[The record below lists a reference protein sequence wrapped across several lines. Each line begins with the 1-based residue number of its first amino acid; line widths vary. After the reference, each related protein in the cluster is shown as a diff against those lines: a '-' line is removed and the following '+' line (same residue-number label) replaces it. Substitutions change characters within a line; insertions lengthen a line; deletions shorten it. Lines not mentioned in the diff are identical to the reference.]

1 MGDEPQASGSGSTDA
16 ATTGTQQ
23 PQENAAATPVTDV
36 TSRAVKRADRK
47 RAKADRKSARKAAK
61 AARKTARKT
70 TGDDSRGPDTEA
82 DETTSAARPKG
93 AAEEKPGPSEVPEQ
107 LAGVLK
113 ASHPRQAL
121 LSAVVVAGSALA
133 SGRPLR
139 EALVAGAAVLVVMAI
154 LGLVNDVVDRERDTA
169 AGVAGKPIAEGR
181 LPAGNA
187 SFVATCLAI
196 LAIPLSL
203 QNGSAAA
210 VALLGTLVAG
220 LVYDLRLRRT
230 ALSWLPWAVGYGLL
244 PAFLSYGGWG
254 GGVHG
259 SPPTWVMTGL
269 AALLGVGVH
278 FLTSLPHLVA
288 DNKTG
293 VRHLPLRIA
302 LKIGA
307 PRLLV
312 ISGVFTGLVT
322 VGILIA
328 AFAVGLRQ

>member
-1 MGDEPQASGSGSTDA
+1 MADEAEPAEPGSAASTTTVPA
-16 ATTGTQQ
+16 AKPG
-23 PQENAAATPVTDV
+23 
-36 TSRAVKRADRK
+36 RRADRK
-47 RAKADRKSARKAAK
+47 RARAERKAAS
-61 AARKTARKT
+61 AGTAR
-70 TGDDSRGPDTEA
+70 D
-82 DETTSAARPKG
+82 PK
-93 AAEEKPGPSEVPEQ
+93 GPSEVPEQ
-107 LAGVLK
+107 LVGVLK

-121 LSAVVVAGSALA
+121 LTAVVIAGAALA

-139 EALVAGAAVLVVMAI
+139 EALVAGAAVLVVQAI
-154 LGLVNDVVDRERDTA
+154 LGLVNDVVDRDRDVAT
-169 AGVAGKPIAEGR
+169 GVAGKPIAGGR

-187 SFVATCLAI
+187 SFVATCLTI

-210 VALLGTLVAG
+210 GALLGVLVAG
-220 LVYDLRLRRT
+220 LVSNLWLRRT
-230 ALSWLPWAVGYGLL
+230 AFSWLPWAVGYGLF

-259 SPPTWVMTGL
+259 APPTWAMTVL

-302 LKIGA
+302 LRIGA
-307 PRLLV
+307 ARLLV
-312 ISGVFTGLVT
+312 VAGIFTALVT
-322 VGILIA
+322 LGIVVA
-328 AFAVGLRQ
+328 GFTVGLRQ

>member
-1 MGDEPQASGSGSTDA
+1 MGDKPETGESGSAGST
-16 ATTGTQQ
+16 TTGTQTAGTQ
-23 PQENAAATPVTDV
+23 PPAAPTT
-36 TSRAVKRADRK
+36 RAAKRAERK
-47 RAKADRKSARKAAK
+47 REKASAK
-61 AARKTARKT
+61 AARPATAKAGGQRGT
-70 TGDDSRGPDTEA
+70 APSR
-82 DETTSAARPKG
+82 
-93 AAEEKPGPSEVPEQ
+93 PSEVPEQ
-107 LAGVLK
+107 LVGVLR
-113 ASHPRQAL
+113 ATHPRQAL
-121 LSAVVVAGSALA
+121 LTALVVATAA
-133 SGRPLR
+133 FVSGRPLR
-139 EALVAGAAVLVVMAI
+139 EGLVAGAAVLVVQAI
-154 LGLVNDVVDRERDTA
+154 LGLVNDVVDRERDVA

-187 SFVATCLAI
+187 SFVATCLAL
-196 LAIPLSL
+196 LAVPLSL

-220 LVYDLRLRRT
+220 LAYNLRLRST
-230 ALSWLPWAVGYGLL
+230 LLSWLPWAVGYGLL

-254 GGVHG
+254 AGVHG
-259 SPPTWVMTGL
+259 APPTWAMTVL

-302 LKIGA
+302 LKVGA

-312 ISGVFTGLVT
+312 ISAAFTGLVAIG
-322 VGILIA
+322 VLIA

>member
-1 MGDEPQASGSGSTDA
+1 MGDKPETAESGSAAST
-16 ATTGTQQ
+16 TTGTQQ
-23 PQENAAATPVTDV
+23 ASDAAGTPAE
-36 TSRAVKRADRK
+36 AVPPTKADKRADRK
-47 RAKADRKSARKAAK
+47 RARAERKAAK
-61 AARKTARKT
+61 RSAGAI
-70 TGDDSRGPDTEA
+70 GTE
-82 DETTSAARPKG
+82 DET
-93 AAEEKPGPSEVPEQ
+93 AERGPSEVPEQ
-107 LAGVLK
+107 LVGLLRAT
-113 ASHPRQAL
+113 HPRHAL
-121 LSAVVVAGSALA
+121 LSAVLVAGAALA

-139 EALVAGAAVLVVMAI
+139 EGLVAGAAVLVVQAI
-154 LGLVNDVVDRERDTA
+154 LGLVNDVADRERDVT

-210 VALLGTLVAG
+210 VALLGFLVAG
-220 LVYDLRLRRT
+220 LVSLRLRRT

-259 SPPTWVMTGL
+259 EPPTWAMTAL
-269 AALLGVGVH
+269 AALLGIGVH
-278 FLTSLPHLVA
+278 LLTSLPHLVA

-302 LKIGA
+302 LRIGA

-312 ISGVFTGLVT
+312 LAGTFTGLVSIAII
-322 VGILIA
+322 VA
-328 AFAVGLRQ
+328 AFSVGLRQ

>member
-1 MGDEPQASGSGSTDA
+1 MGDKPETAEPGSTGSI
-16 ATTGTQQ
+16 TPSPEQ
-23 PQENAAATPVTDV
+23 AAASTHAPPDDV
-36 TSRAVKRADRK
+36 PATKVDKRTRRK
-47 RAKADRKSARKAAK
+47 RARAEKK
-61 AARKTARKT
+61 AARIAGKGSAKDARSDPRPKTAR
-70 TGDDSRGPDTEA
+70 
-82 DETTSAARPKG
+82 ETTKDTP
-93 AAEEKPGPSEVPEQ
+93 EQPPGPSEVREQ
-107 LAGVLK
+107 LVGVLR
-113 ASHPRQAL
+113 ATHPRQAL
-121 LSAVVVAGSALA
+121 LTAVVVAGAA
-133 SGRPLR
+133 TVSGRPLR
-139 EALVAGAAVLVVMAI
+139 EGLVAGAAVLAVQAI
-154 LGLVNDVVDRERDTA
+154 LGLVNDVVDRERDVV
-169 AGVAGKPIAEGR
+169 AGVAGKPVAEGN
-181 LPAGNA
+181 LPPGNA

-210 VALLGTLVAG
+210 VALLGTLLAG

-259 SPPTWVMTGL
+259 APPTWAMTVL

-312 ISGVFTGLVT
+312 ASGVFTGLVA
-322 VGILIA
+322 VGLLVA